1 MYKELRFKYLR
12 SRKWLRK
19 LCLFYKIVLNK
30 SPNHLYN
37 YVSTV
42 NQSCQTRSSD
52 GFLDMCCRTEYFA
65 NSFFPYTI
73 KKWKNLNLE
82 ICKSVSYEVFQNSLL
97 KLIRPSPNS
106 LFNISDSLGIKL
118 LTRFCLGLSH
128 VREHK
133 FIHNF
138 QDTINPLCSCSL
150 ELELIT
156 YFFLRCQNFT
166 DLRIC
171 LMNKKMIHV
180 FLHLMKNQNL
190 SRNRFYMEMI
200 DMIAKQTKV

>member
-1 MYKELRFKYLR
+1 
-12 SRKWLRK
+12 
-19 LCLFYKIVLNK
+19 
-30 SPNHLYN
+30 
-37 YVSTV
+37 
-42 NQSCQTRSSD
+42 
-52 GFLDMCCRTEYFA
+52 MCCRTEYFA

-82 ICKSVSYEVFQNSLL
+82 LRKSVSYEVFKNPLL

-118 LTRFCLGLSH
+118 LTRFRLGLSH
-128 VREHK
+128 VRKHK

-150 ELELIT
+150 ELELTT